1 MYTIVELINLLKTT
15 ESSLRKN
22 EKHVMLMDSSS
33 SKKCSK
39 NKKNM
44 KSTRSKGGVAKKKA
58 IETTLKGIGFHCG
71 KNGH

>member
-1 MYTIVELINLLKTT
+1 MELINFLKTT

-33 SKKCSK
+33 SKKSSK
-39 NKKNM
+39 NKKKM
-44 KSTRSKGGVAKKKA
+44 KSTQSNRGVAKKKA